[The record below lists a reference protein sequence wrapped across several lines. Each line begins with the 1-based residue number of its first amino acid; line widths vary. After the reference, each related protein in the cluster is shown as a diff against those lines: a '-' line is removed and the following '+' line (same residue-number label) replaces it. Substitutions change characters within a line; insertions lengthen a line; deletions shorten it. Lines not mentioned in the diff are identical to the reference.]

1 MYLVRR
7 AAPLLL
13 TALLIAGSFQLGRA
27 LPPESAGAAEWTTVG
42 DLVRPRAYA
51 EAITLSTGEILVV
64 GGLDNDDPEVVSHR
78 SELVDPAT
86 GRITVLPDLLLG
98 RLNHSVTTGW
108 GGRVAV
114 IGGTEFRRGPKNTT
128 YWAPVDRVEVFI
140 PESRTWMVGA
150 PLVEERSDHSATA
163 LRDGRI
169 LVAGGNQGG
178 KLLRSVEIYDPSRD
192 LWTIAAPLPRPR
204 TQFSMTTLLNGRVLV
219 AGGFQDDGIIT
230 ASTLLY
236 DPVTNR
242 WTGGATLL
250 EPRLNHAMVPLPGG
264 DVLFVGGEGHA
275 SATSERYDYR
285 LGRFVDAGRISAPRL
300 VAQAAHLP
308 DGRVLLA
315 GGLPVPGVG
324 SFAPVAAVELWDP
337 ATSVWATVP
346 DAPTRRA
353 FGLLVSTDRGVY
365 RVSGSEGD
373 ERAARTVERF
383 WSR

>member
-1 MYLVRR
+1 MTFARR
-7 AAPLLL
+7 VAPLLL

-27 LPPESAGAAEWTTVG
+27 LPPESAGAVEWSTVG
-42 DLVRPRAYA
+42 DLARPRAYA

-64 GGLDNDDPEVVSHR
+64 GGLDNDDPEVVSHT

-86 GRITVLPDLLLG
+86 GRVTLLPQPLLG
-98 RLNHSVTTGW
+98 RLNQSVTTGW

-140 PESRTWMVGA
+140 PESRTWMIGA
-150 PLVEERSDHSATA
+150 PLREERSDHSATA

-192 LWTIAAPLPRPR
+192 LWTIASPLPRPR
-204 TQFSMTTLLNGRVLV
+204 TQFSMTTLLDGRVLV

-236 DPVTNR
+236 DPATNK

-250 EPRLNHAMVPLPGG
+250 EPRLNHTMVPLPGG
-264 DVLFVGGEGHA
+264 DVLFVGGEGRA

-285 LGRFVDAGRISAPRL
+285 LGRFVDAGRINAPR
-300 VAQAAHLP
+300 VVPQAAHLG

-315 GGLPVPGVG
+315 GGLPFPGVG
-324 SFAPVAAVELWDP
+324 SFSPVSVVELWDP
-337 ATSVWATVP
+337 ATSSWRTSP
-346 DAPTRRA
+346 GAPTARA
-353 FGLLVSTDRGVY
+353 FGVLVSTDRGVF
-365 RVSGSEGD
+365 RVSGSEAE

-383 WSR
+383 GSR

>member
-1 MYLVRR
+1 MKR
-7 AAPLLL
+7 AGPLFL
-13 TALLIAGSFQLGRA
+13 TALLIAGSFELGRA
-27 LPPESAGAAEWTTVG
+27 LPPESVGAVEWSTVG
-42 DLVRPRAYA
+42 ELARPRAYA
-51 EAITLSTGEILVV
+51 EAITLSTGEILIV
-64 GGLDNDDPEVVSHR
+64 GGLDGDDPEVVSHT

-86 GRITVLPDLLLG
+86 GRITLLPDRLLG
-98 RLNHSVTTGW
+98 RLNQTVTTGW
-108 GGRVAV
+108 GDRVAV
-114 IGGTEFRRGPKNTT
+114 IGGTEFRRGDRGTT

-140 PESRTWMVGA
+140 PESRTWMIGA
-150 PLVEERSDHSATA
+150 PLVQERSDHSATA

-192 LWTIAAPLPRPR
+192 LWTIASPLPRPR
-204 TQFSMTTLLNGRVLV
+204 TQFSMTTLLDGRVLV

-230 ASTLLY
+230 ASTLIY
-236 DPVTNR
+236 DPATNR

-250 EPRLNHAMVPLPGG
+250 EPRLNHTMVALPGG
-264 DVLFVGGEGHA
+264 DILFVGGEGRA

-324 SFAPVAAVELWDP
+324 SFSPVSRVEIWDP
-337 ATSVWATVP
+337 ATSLWQDLP
-346 DAPTRRA
+346 DAPTTRA
-353 FGLLVSTDRGVY
+353 FGLLVATERGVY
-365 RVSGSEGD
+365 RVSGSESD

-383 WSR
+383 GVR